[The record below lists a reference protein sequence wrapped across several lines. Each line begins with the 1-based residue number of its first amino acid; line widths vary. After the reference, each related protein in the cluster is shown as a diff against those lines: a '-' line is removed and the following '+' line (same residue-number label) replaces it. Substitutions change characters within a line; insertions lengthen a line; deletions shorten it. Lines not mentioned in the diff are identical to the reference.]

1 MMSEYG
7 NGYILPHLSEYLSRD
22 IEGHFIHGKLGGD
35 LTIISKEE
43 AAKRVMYNFYE
54 ENAWNIEGT
63 SVIVEHPKTPSEIA
77 MNHFAEE
84 IGFDTLEQALN
95 WCQEISYKVVKGKR
109 DFFESLLKQTTI
121 LESTSKV
128 I

>member
-1 MMSEYG
+1 MREYET
-7 NGYILPHLSEYLSRD
+7 GYILPHLSEYVGKD
-22 IEGHFIHGKLGGD
+22 GNGQFIHGKLGGE
-35 LTIISKEE
+35 LAPISKEE

-63 SVIVEHPKTPSEIA
+63 SVIAQHPKTPSEIA

-84 IGFDTLEQALN
+84 IGFDVLEEALY
-95 WCQEISYKVVKGKR
+95 WCQEISYKVIKEKKEL
-109 DFFESLLKQTTI
+109 FESVLRQTTV
-121 LESTSKV
+121 LESHSRT